1 MKSIG
6 MKILSRSS
14 LLALPIALC
23 MAIAACTGTPVTF
36 MTLTN
41 EHFDMNKG
49 RTITASACDMQL
61 LLIIPIKTKSR
72 LAEAYEELMQKAGH
86 DAVTDVKI
94 QESWYYAYLGTIYCT
109 DLEATAYPR
118 TAVTQRPVAPQAR
131 P

>member
-1 MKSIG
+1 MNPGKN
-6 MKILSRSS
+6 KVHSRLV
-14 LLALPIALC
+14 LLVLLGTLC
-23 MAIAACTGTPVTF
+23 ITLAGCTCAPVTF
-36 MTLTN
+36 KTLTN
-41 EHFDMNKG
+41 EQYDMNKG

-118 TAVTQRPVAPQAR
+118 TTISQRPLAP
-131 P
+131 